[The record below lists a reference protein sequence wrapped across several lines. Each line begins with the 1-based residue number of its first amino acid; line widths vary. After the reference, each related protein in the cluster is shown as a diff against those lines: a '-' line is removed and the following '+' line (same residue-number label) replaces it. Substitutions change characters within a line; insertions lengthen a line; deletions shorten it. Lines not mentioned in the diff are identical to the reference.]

1 MSASYRYG
9 SLPPSTARVQP
20 TGPEIEEVSPP
31 DTTVATSS
39 VPAVLADGRVRVT
52 LTPPLPV
59 TRPTV
64 PVCTRAGDAA
74 AGRGVAATTST
85 AHVAA
90 TRAALAAT
98 RRGRRSRVTGP
109 RSRPAHQ

>member
-20 TGPEIEEVSPP
+20 TGPVIEEVSPP

-39 VPAVLADGRVRVT
+39 VPAVLAEGRVRVT

-64 PVCTRAGDAA
+64 PVCSRPGEAA
-74 AGRGVAATTST
+74 AGRDAPTTTTPAPAATS
-85 AHVAA
+85 ASPA
-90 TRAALAAT
+90 TTLP
-98 RRGRRSRVTGP
+98 RRRV
-109 RSRPAHQ
+109 RVIACL